1 MTKERR
7 HKEASIGDV
16 TGVICG
22 PPEKYKASQGQSGE
36 PQQLDPNLCLS
47 VKFVRGGGIDLKFT
61 TMKERDDWA
70 DVILRMITTMKRSD
84 PGVDPSRLQ

>member
-22 PPEKYKASQGQSGE
+22 PPEKYKATLGGNGE
-36 PQQLDPNLCLS
+36 PLPLDPNLCLS
-47 VKFVRGGGIDLKFT
+47 VKFIRGGGIDLKFT
-61 TMKERDDWA
+61 TTKERDDWA
-70 DVILRMITTMKRSD
+70 DVILRLINSMKRAAE
-84 PGVDPSRLQ
+84 